1 MVFSSIGFLFFFLPL
16 LLICYYICPKKYR
29 NFVLLFFS
37 LLFYYFGEGYR
48 VLLLIFVCFVNFLVG
63 KAILKYNRKYSL
75 IIGLVFNIGVL
86 FYFKYTNF
94 FLGTLSTILGF
105 KRNLLTVI
113 LPLGISF
120 FTFQNISYLVDVYRN
135 DVDIQQNFFK
145 YLTYISLFPQLVAGP
160 IVRYKDVEKELDSRQ
175 ESANLFSEGI
185 RRFVLGLGKKV
196 LIADTLYVMCNSL
209 MEIDRTVLS
218 SWLLGLG
225 FTLQIYYDFSGYSC
239 MAIGLGKMFGFNFK
253 ENFNYPL
260 VSNSVKMFWSRWHM
274 SLSTFFKD
282 YVYIP
287 LGGSGEGTVKTIRN
301 MFIVW
306 VLTGLWHGAEWNFI
320 IWGLYFFV
328 ILLIEKIVLKRK
340 HTKGILSYV
349 STFIIVL
356 VSFIIFSVDIKDMPY
371 YLGGLI
377 GKGCNIFN
385 IEDIFILKNYMVMII
400 IGLIGM
406 GPIVRD
412 TIKKLK
418 KGKIGKVIE
427 WLEIVG
433 VYLIFLLSIM
443 RLISSSFNPFIY
455 FRF

>member
-29 NFVLLFFS
+29 NCVLLFFS

-48 VLLLIFVCFVNFLVG
+48 VLLLVFACFVNFLVG
-63 KAILKYNRKYSL
+63 KAILKHNRKYSL
-75 IIGLVFNIGVL
+75 IIGLVFNISVL

-94 FLGTLSTILGF
+94 FLGTLSAILGF
-105 KRNLLTVI
+105 KKNLLNIT

-120 FTFQNISYLVDVYRN
+120 FTFQNISYLVDVYIK
-135 DVDIQQNFFK
+135 DVDAQHNFFK
-145 YLTYISLFPQLVAGP
+145 YLTYISLFPQLIAGP
-160 IVRYKDVEKELDSRQ
+160 IIRYKDVEKELDNRQ
-175 ESANLFSEGI
+175 ESVSLFSEGI

-196 LIADTLYVMCNSL
+196 LIADTLYVMCGGL
-209 MEIDRTVLS
+209 MEIERTVLS

-260 VSNSVKMFWSRWHM
+260 VSNSIKMFWSRWHM
-274 SLSTFFKD
+274 SLSSFFKD

-287 LGGSGEGTVKTIRN
+287 LGGSRGSVIKTIRN

-306 VLTGLWHGAEWNFI
+306 VLTGLWHGAEWNFV

-328 ILLIEKIVLKRK
+328 ILLIEKFVLKRK
-340 HTKGILSYV
+340 HTKGVLSYI

-356 VSFIIFSVDIKDMPY
+356 VSFIIFSVDIKDIPY

-377 GKGCNIFN
+377 GRECNIFN
-385 IEDIFILKNYMVMII
+385 IEDVFILKNYIVMII

-406 GPIVRD
+406 GPITCN

-418 KGKIGKVIE
+418 KGKVGKVIE
-427 WLEIVG
+427 WLEVVG